1 MKIGIAADHGGF
13 ELKNIL
19 SSYLL
24 SLNYEVIDF
33 GANEYNALDD
43 YPDYIVPLARAVA
56 GGQLQRGIAVCGSGV
71 GAAIVANKVAG
82 IRASLINDYFSAH
95 QGVEDDDMNLLCL
108 GGRITGIAVA
118 KELVKVFLE
127 AQFSSGEKYKRRLDK
142 IIAIE
147 QQWR

>member
-1 MKIGIAADHGGF
+1 
-13 ELKNIL
+13 
-19 SSYLL
+19 
-24 SLNYEVIDF
+24 
-33 GANEYNALDD
+33 
-43 YPDYIVPLARAVA
+43 
-56 GGQLQRGIAVCGSGV
+56 
-71 GAAIVANKVAG
+71 
-82 IRASLINDYFSAH
+82 
-95 QGVEDDDMNLLCL
+95 MNLLCL